1 MAQISERI
9 NIMFNKEDLIQIKDF
24 CKKKGMS
31 FSEFARK
38 TLIKE
43 IKEQEEMDLLKF
55 INENCG
61 FVEDD
66 EEKEIVSF
74 MKTYDETQA
83 EFLEVSLNDIL
94 QD

>member
-1 MAQISERI
+1 
-9 NIMFNKEDLIQIKDF
+9 MFNKEDLIQIKDF
-24 CKKKGMS
+24 CKRKGMS

-61 FVEDD
+61 FVEKD
-66 EEKEIVSF
+66 EEKEIVNF

>member
-9 NIMFNKEDLIQIKDF
+9 NIMFSKKDLLEIKDY
-24 CKKKGMS
+24 CKKKGVS

-43 IKEQEEMDLLKF
+43 IREKEEQDLLKF
-55 INENCG
+55 ISENCG
-61 FVEDD
+61 FVEKE
-66 EEKEIVSF
+66 EEKEIIDF
-74 MKTYDETQA
+74 MKIYDESQA

>member
-9 NIMFNKEDLIQIKDF
+9 NIMFSKKDLIEIKDF
-24 CKKKGMS
+24 CKKKGVS

-43 IKEQEEMDLLKF
+43 VKEQEEMDLLKF
-55 INENCG
+55 INENCA
-61 FVEDD
+61 FVQED
-66 EEKEIVSF
+66 EEKEILNF
-74 MKTYDETQA
+74 MKNYDETEA

>member
-9 NIMFNKEDLIQIKDF
+9 NIMFNKDDLVQIKDF
-24 CKKKGMS
+24 CKKKGVS

-43 IKEQEEMDLLKF
+43 IKEQEKMDLLKF

-61 FVEDD
+61 FVEED
-66 EEKEIVSF
+66 EEKEIVNF

>member
-24 CKKKGMS
+24 CKRKGMS

-61 FVEDD
+61 FVEKD
-66 EEKEIVSF
+66 EEKEIVNF

>member
-9 NIMFNKEDLIQIKDF
+9 NIMFSKKDLIEIKDY
-24 CKKKGMS
+24 CKKKGVS

-61 FVEDD
+61 FVEND
-66 EEKEIVSF
+66 EEKEIVNF

>member
-9 NIMFNKEDLIQIKDF
+9 NIMFNKDDLVQIKDF
-24 CKKKGMS
+24 CKKKGVS

-55 INENCG
+55 INETCE
-61 FVEDD
+61 FVEDN
-66 EEKEIVSF
+66 EEKEIVNF

>member
-1 MAQISERI
+1 
-9 NIMFNKEDLIQIKDF
+9 
-24 CKKKGMS
+24 
-31 FSEFARK
+31 RK

-61 FVEDD
+61 FVEKD
-66 EEKEIVSF
+66 EEKEIVNF

>member
-9 NIMFNKEDLIQIKDF
+9 NIMFSKKDLIEIKDY
-24 CKKKGMS
+24 CKKKGVS

-43 IKEQEEMDLLKF
+43 IREKEEQDLLKF
-55 INENCG
+55 ISENCG
-61 FVEDD
+61 FVEEE
-66 EEKEIVSF
+66 EEKEIINF
-74 MKTYDETQA
+74 MKIYDESQA

>member
-9 NIMFNKEDLIQIKDF
+9 NIMFSKKDLIEIKDY
-24 CKKKGMS
+24 CKKKGVS

-61 FVEDD
+61 FVGND
-66 EEKEIVSF
+66 EEKEIVNF

>member
-9 NIMFNKEDLIQIKDF
+9 NIMFSKKDLIEIKDY
-24 CKKKGMS
+24 CKKKGVP

-61 FVEDD
+61 FVEND
-66 EEKEIVSF
+66 EEKEIVNF

-83 EFLEVSLNDIL
+83 EFLEVRLNDIL

>member
-9 NIMFNKEDLIQIKDF
+9 NIMFSKKDLIEIKDY
-24 CKKKGMS
+24 CKKKGVS

-61 FVEDD
+61 FVEKD
-66 EEKEIVSF
+66 EEKEIVNF
-74 MKTYDETQA
+74 MKTYD
-83 EFLEVSLNDIL
+83 
-94 QD
+94 

>member
-9 NIMFNKEDLIQIKDF
+9 NIMFSKKDLIEIKDY
-24 CKKKGMS
+24 CKKKGVS

-43 IKEQEEMDLLKF
+43 IKEQEKMDLLKF

-61 FVEDD
+61 FVEND
-66 EEKEIVSF
+66 EEKEIVNF

>member
-9 NIMFNKEDLIQIKDF
+9 NIMFSKKDLIEIKDY
-24 CKKKGMS
+24 CKKKGVS

-61 FVEDD
+61 FVEKD
-66 EEKEIVSF
+66 EEKEIVNF
-74 MKTYDETQA
+74 MKTYDETQT

>member
-9 NIMFNKEDLIQIKDF
+9 NIMFNKDDLIQIKDF

-43 IKEQEEMDLLKF
+43 VKEQEEMDLLKF

-61 FVEDD
+61 FVEDQ
-66 EEKEIVSF
+66 EEKEIIDF
-74 MKTYDETQA
+74 MKTYDESEA
-83 EFLEVSLNDIL
+83 EFVEVSLNDIL

>member
-9 NIMFNKEDLIQIKDF
+9 NIMFSKKDLIEIKDY
-24 CKKKGMS
+24 CKKKGVS

-61 FVEDD
+61 FVEKD
-66 EEKEIVSF
+66 EEKEIVNF

>member
-9 NIMFNKEDLIQIKDF
+9 NIMFNKNDLVQIKDF
-24 CKKKGMS
+24 CKKKGVS

-43 IKEQEEMDLLKF
+43 IKEQEKMDLLKF

-61 FVEDD
+61 FVEED
-66 EEKEIVSF
+66 EEKEIVNF

>member
-24 CKKKGMS
+24 CKRKGMS

>member
-9 NIMFNKEDLIQIKDF
+9 NIMFSKKDLIEIKDY
-24 CKKKGMS
+24 CKKKGVS

-43 IKEQEEMDLLKF
+43 IREKEEQDLLKF
-55 INENCG
+55 ISENCG
-61 FVEDD
+61 FVEEE
-66 EEKEIVSF
+66 EEKEIINF

>member
-9 NIMFNKEDLIQIKDF
+9 NIMFNKDDLVQIKEF
-24 CKKKGMS
+24 CKKKGVS

-61 FVEDD
+61 FVEKG
-66 EEKEIVSF
+66 EEKEIVNF

>member
-9 NIMFNKEDLIQIKDF
+9 NIMFNKDDLLQIKDF
-24 CKKKGMS
+24 CKKKGVS

-43 IKEQEEMDLLKF
+43 IKEQEKMDLLKF

-61 FVEDD
+61 FVEED
-66 EEKEIVSF
+66 EEKEIVNF

>member
-24 CKKKGMS
+24 CKRKGMS

-61 FVEDD
+61 FVEND

>member
-38 TLIKE
+38 TLIKD